1 MEKKIIEG
9 KFKSNMVGVV
19 CLTLPAFLL
28 SLFVFWV
35 IAADAILYVDP
46 QVCAY
51 CTVFDFICI
60 WGIYECYSKKNQRLT
75 VTNLRVHGKI
85 GHKDINLPLDMIS
98 HIDLSGNTL
107 VITTASGAIKCA
119 CCTNAQAVYSA
130 ISELLKERASSKS
143 SFGGGASVPEELMEY
158 KKLLDNGVI
167 TQEEF
172 EAKKKKLLGL

>member
-9 KFKSNMVGVV
+9 KFKSNMIGVV
-19 CLTLPAFLL
+19 CLMLPAFLF
-28 SLFVFWV
+28 SLFIFWI
-35 IAADAILYVDP
+35 IAADAILDVGGELP
-46 QVCAY
+46 AY
-51 CTVFDFICI
+51 CTIFDLICI

-85 GHKDINLPLDMIS
+85 RHKDINLPLDMIS

-130 ISELLKERASSKS
+130 ISELLKERASTKS

-158 KKLLDNGVI
+158 KKLLDCGVI